1 MSTPLSDLNNDDIEE
16 FESAVPALTNI
27 SPKKSTKNSFW
38 NSIDYKTYALLFAAI
53 MIGFKVPLQS
63 LKYSAVSKIFYF
75 GDDVVKAFVV
85 ILAFV
90 IFQQMLKI
98 MKF

>member
-1 MSTPLSDLNNDDIEE
+1 
-16 FESAVPALTNI
+16 
-27 SPKKSTKNSFW
+27 
-38 NSIDYKTYALLFAAI
+38 